1 MPERILLVVKDAN
14 NADPV
19 TILFVVDGMTFILIP
34 EISGAKVADIPA
46 DAIEFRYEGKYI
58 QQARN
63 VFFSLFFAEILMR
76 VGINAEIVGF
86 RLR

>member
-1 MPERILLVVKDAN
+1 MLVVEDAN

-19 TILFVVDGMTFILIP
+19 TILFVVDGVTFIFIP

-46 DAIEFRYEGKYI
+46 DAVEFRYEGKYI
-58 QQARN
+58 QQAGDIL
-63 VFFSLFFAEILMR
+63 FSLFFAEILMR
-76 VGINAEIVGF
+76 IGVNAEIVGF